1 MTKAWIFRANKTQF
15 CKYFEAGTKYPCFKI
30 KMYSTQCKC
39 AYFSLIRSNN
49 YSGKNKTKN
58 KTKHERLFYSC
69 FTRIYKSMYK
79 LFAVCIKSQTF
90 NYLVSENRLS
100 GVLSAEKL

>member
-1 MTKAWIFRANKTQF
+1 MLHQDKFFINVIFITT
-15 CKYFEAGTKYPCFKI
+15 C
-30 KMYSTQCKC
+30 
-39 AYFSLIRSNN
+39 L
-49 YSGKNKTKN
+49 
-58 KTKHERLFYSC
+58 
-69 FTRIYKSMYK
+69 YKSMYK

>member
-1 MTKAWIFRANKTQF
+1 MQMCLF
-15 CKYFEAGTKYPCFKI
+15 
-30 KMYSTQCKC
+30 
-39 AYFSLIRSNN
+39 FSL
-49 YSGKNKTKN
+49 YVQTFTVEKNKTWN
-58 KTKHERLFYSC
+58 TLLFMVHQDKFVINVIFITTC
-69 FTRIYKSMYK
+69 LYKSMYK

>member
-1 MTKAWIFRANKTQF
+1 MLHQDKFVIDVIFITT
-15 CKYFEAGTKYPCFKI
+15 C
-30 KMYSTQCKC
+30 
-39 AYFSLIRSNN
+39 L
-49 YSGKNKTKN
+49 
-58 KTKHERLFYSC
+58 
-69 FTRIYKSMYK
+69 YKSMYK

>member
-1 MTKAWIFRANKTQF
+1 MQMCLF
-15 CKYFEAGTKYPCFKI
+15 
-30 KMYSTQCKC
+30 
-39 AYFSLIRSNN
+39 FSLYVQTITVE
-49 YSGKNKTKN
+49 KTKQK
-58 KTKHERLFYSC
+58 KTWKTLLFMLHQDKFVINVIFITTC
-69 FTRIYKSMYK
+69 LYKSMYK